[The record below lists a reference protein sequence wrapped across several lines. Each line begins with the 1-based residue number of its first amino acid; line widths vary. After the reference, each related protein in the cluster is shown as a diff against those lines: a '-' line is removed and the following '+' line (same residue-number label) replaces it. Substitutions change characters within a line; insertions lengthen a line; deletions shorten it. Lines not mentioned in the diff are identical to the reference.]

1 MAQTARL
8 DFQLEVG
15 AVTQIVE
22 VQGFAIQV
30 NTENATVGSVIEN
43 ERIVELPLDGRNFLQ
58 LTALDANVMYGY
70 SPDVGAATSRM
81 GGDRDK
87 DISVAGGR
95 QDLTITLID
104 GVSNTDVN
112 FNTYTFLPS
121 IDAIQEFKIQTGVF
135 PAEFGRGTAEINVS
149 TKPGTNNL
157 HGALFEFVRNS

>member
-1 MAQTARL
+1 M
-8 DFQLEVG
+8 
-15 AVTQIVE
+15 
-22 VQGFAIQV
+22 
-30 NTENATVGSVIEN
+30 
-43 ERIVELPLDGRNFLQ
+43 DGRNFLQ

-81 GGDRDK
+81 GGERNEM

-95 QDLTITLID
+95 PEFDYYTLD

-135 PAEFGRGTAEINVS
+135 PAEFGRGTAQINANSIASCRHRFRFRIARVATSTPS
-149 TKPGTNNL
+149 TKARTNSLPDVGRCPSNANCAAAM
-157 HGALFEFVRNS
+157 GPVG